1 MKQVLAL
8 DFDGVIADS
17 LMECLFVGFNT
28 YIHFNK
34 DTRLFGGQK
43 LTFENFN
50 DLTEKNSK
58 AVNIYKEL
66 RPYVIDAF
74 CYYVIAHIID
84 NNITVKTQDHY
95 GQIREKLKQN
105 IHQDFIKIFY
115 EQRKCLID
123 TNFDEWMG
131 LIRPFDNIID
141 AIKKLRS
148 KFMLAVATNNR
159 AFTIEAF
166 MKKFDITPDIITDSS
181 LSVDKKLQIDNIK
194 SRLNVGFEDIHFVDD
209 QVKNFNNVF
218 PLGVKCYVANWGY
231 TTKEQLEEAKSK
243 DIKILEQDDFYN
255 VFSSITN

>member
-105 IHQDFIKIFY
+105 IHQDFIKILLY
-115 EQRKCLID
+115 LIS
-123 TNFDEWMG
+123 NQFIPAW
-131 LIRPFDNIID
+131 
-141 AIKKLRS
+141 
-148 KFMLAVATNNR
+148 
-159 AFTIEAF
+159 
-166 MKKFDITPDIITDSS
+166 
-181 LSVDKKLQIDNIK
+181 
-194 SRLNVGFEDIHFVDD
+194 
-209 QVKNFNNVF
+209 
-218 PLGVKCYVANWGY
+218 
-231 TTKEQLEEAKSK
+231 
-243 DIKILEQDDFYN
+243 
-255 VFSSITN
+255 